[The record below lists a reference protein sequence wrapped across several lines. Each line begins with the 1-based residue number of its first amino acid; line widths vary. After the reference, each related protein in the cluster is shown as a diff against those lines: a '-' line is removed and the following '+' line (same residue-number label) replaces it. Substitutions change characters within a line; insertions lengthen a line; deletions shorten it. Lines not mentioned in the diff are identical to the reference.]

1 MRIMAVVAL
10 FTLPPTLGVAS
21 PLTGH
26 ALGSGSPPVVIRH
39 KPGHHGG
46 PPWARAWRARYG
58 PNRITECRM
67 REETHSTRGRYLRR
81 QAPDAVG
88 LTHDTELRP
97 CRQSFPWKLDAEN
110 GRRCELT

>member
-46 PPWARAWRARYG
+46 PPWARAWRGRYG

-67 REETHSTRGRYLRR
+67 REETHSTV
-81 QAPDAVG
+81 ADTCAVRL
-88 LTHDTELRP
+88 LTQWD
-97 CRQSFPWKLDAEN
+97 S
-110 GRRCELT
+110 LTTRS